1 MGATSFF
8 LHQSLLVD
16 NHSDFNTLLQKAYI
30 FHLIFSTSII
40 IAFHLLS
47 TNKKIFPQ
55 LGFIY
60 IALLVFKIAAFTAM
74 CYPQL
79 MGDQYLPRFERASLL
94 IPVFVFLILEVFFV
108 SKILQQK

>member
-1 MGATSFF
+1 VGTASFF
-8 LHQSLLVD
+8 LHQLLLVD
-16 NHSDFNTLLQKAYI
+16 GNSDFNMLLRKAYI
-30 FHLIFSTSII
+30 FHLVFSSSVII
-40 IAFHLLS
+40 VFHLLS
-47 TNKKIFPQ
+47 SNEKIFPQ

-94 IPVFVFLILEVFFV
+94 IPVFVFLVLEVFFV
-108 SKILQQK
+108 SKILQRK